1 MAEDTPESALET
13 SPEQQMREQ
22 TEKYGVAYA
31 VFSDAFKGKGITLL
45 TKAVGWGLIGFAVFV
60 VIYAVWS
67 SV

>member
-1 MAEDTPESALET
+1 MADDAPEPAPEK

-31 VFSDAFKGKGITLL
+31 VFSDAFKGKGITLV
-45 TKAVGWGLIGFAVFV
+45 TRAVSWGLLAFAVFV
-60 VIYAVWS
+60 VVYAVWS